1 MRDLGMRALA
11 ASAQGG
17 FHREHGMESQDFSAV
32 YAGEGWLCAAV
43 ADGHGS
49 RKYFRSGTG
58 AELACDALRETLE
71 RLGADAEPQALK
83 DAIVARWRERVR
95 AHLAAQPFTQ
105 EELAE
110 QEALLSAGTYASLV
124 RGETAEI
131 AYGSTLVCAV
141 VTQAGWLA
149 MQLGDGGVA
158 LFDAAGGCAFP
169 MPESA
174 ANVGFFTA
182 SLAMADPAG
191 EFRHCAGA
199 GRPALLTLY
208 TDGVEKAFPE
218 KSLALAQYLH
228 AAYTGALADEQAL
241 AACVTRIAESSAVR
255 DDTSL
260 ALLLDEG
267 VAVAP
272 PAQTDGQREAAL
284 RRLRAQLAEC
294 EGTLDYLLRL
304 MEGLDPQGEEATRI
318 SGMIARKWDELS
330 RLTRAIED
338 GGCT

>member
-1 MRDLGMRALA
+1 MRALGMRALA

-17 FHREHGMESQDFSAV
+17 VHREHGMACQDFSAV

-49 RKYFRSGTG
+49 RKHFRSGTG

-95 AHLAAQPFTQ
+95 AHLAEQPFTQ

-110 QEALLSAGTYASLV
+110 QETLLSAGAYASLV

-149 MQLGDGGVA
+149 M
-158 LFDAAGGCAFP
+158 
-169 MPESA
+169 
-174 ANVGFFTA
+174 
-182 SLAMADPAG
+182 ADPAG

-199 GRPALLTLY
+199 GRPALLALY

-218 KSLALAQYLH
+218 KSLALAQCLH
-228 AAYTGALADEQAL
+228 GAYTGALTDEQAL
-241 AACVTRIAESSAVR
+241 AACVTHIAESSAVR

-260 ALLLDEG
+260 ALLFDG
-267 VAVAP
+267 NVTVAP

-318 SGMIARKWDELS
+318 WGMIARKWDELS
-330 RLTRAIED
+330 RLTREIED